1 MRCSP
6 RRCGRRPPTSD
17 QAAILGVGHATVERD
32 RQQTSNE
39 VQPAADEADED
50 VEDSAVSQ
58 SPPPDDEQPEPDIMA
73 GAVRRRPGPG
83 ATQWRAWKRSAY
95 PTVDCGC
102 RAPLSA
108 RTGRSAR
115 GWPPS
120 APTIPGTRSGP
131 GGSVPQRLPRVSRV
145 AGTGPA
151 RCPAGRPRRCG
162 GASTHCAPRPAHR
175 TAGNR
180 KCCTRTRDCRRSG
193 TRRRAG
199 RPRRAGSS
207 NT

>member
-1 MRCSP
+1 MGGPCGQRALFPEDRVPGFMIMRCSP

-131 GGSVPQRLPRVSRV
+131 GGSVTSK
-145 AGTGPA
+145 AAA
-151 RCPAGRPRRCG
+151 RQSG
-162 GASTHCAPRPAHR
+162 GW
-175 TAGNR
+175 
-180 KCCTRTRDCRRSG
+180 DRSSQVPG
-193 TRRRAG
+193 G
-199 RPRRAGSS
+199 
-207 NT
+207 